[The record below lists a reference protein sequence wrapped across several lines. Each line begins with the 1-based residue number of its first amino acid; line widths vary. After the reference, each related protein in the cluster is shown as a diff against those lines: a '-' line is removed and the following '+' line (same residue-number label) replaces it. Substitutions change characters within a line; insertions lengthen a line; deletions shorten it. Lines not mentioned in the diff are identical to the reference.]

1 MSRYIDRLPEPA
13 VTTPVKIIV
22 ATASRTGTFS
32 VYEAL
37 KRLGFKTYHM
47 AECCTEGG
55 VPHMQ
60 VLDEAIRATH
70 NRYAGIKR
78 YTKADFDKWFAEY
91 DCIVEIPYFLG
102 LDILQAYAD
111 DPNIKF
117 ILTDRDPDKWVTSIN
132 NTVGGIVQS
141 ANSFPMTILQH
152 FSGYLY
158 WFLNLNC
165 TLYGAIA
172 DGTDPG
178 GKNNR
183 EVMRRNYI
191 SYINMAKRILPA
203 DRLCYFR
210 LEDGLSWEQICPFLG
225 IPIPDEPFPDANVQE
240 NFKNVVS
247 PRVGEPIAVYSVG
260 RVDAVYFDDE
270 PSGFRAAARTIP
282 EPFAARRRDQGF
294 PVRLSENQTRE
305 DIRKN
310 ITAANGSGIVRATA
324 RKPKGTAT
332 RAPLIFGVDSIDAA
346 NQLCRSGAICNAEI
360 FEAEPYNEAI
370 CPRQCYS
377 CHKFG
382 HMQRHSSVRPLLG
395 RQTPV
400 RAGVPGASRNGSGE
414 VPQLL
419 WSRLCPVVNMQWT
432 QARSAYPNR
441 PRGFTN
447 SQENDDPFSGREKKR
462 RRRPL
467 PRSFHAEAQL
477 PRTQPTPCPRGKS
490 YHAD

>member
-22 ATASRTGTFS
+22 ATASRYATPPFSYHGNSVLIHGRTGTFS

-141 ANSFPMTILQH
+141 ANSFPMNTLQH

-158 WFLNLNC
+158 WFLNLNR

-240 NFKNVVS
+240 NFKKVVGGWMAPGVQS
-247 PRVGEPIAVYSVG
+247 AVLRLGAVMVPMLGSLAYLGLKCCLRVK
-260 RVDAVYFDDE
+260 
-270 PSGFRAAARTIP
+270 
-282 EPFAARRRDQGF
+282 
-294 PVRLSENQTRE
+294 LS
-305 DIRKN
+305 
-310 ITAANGSGIVRATA
+310 
-324 RKPKGTAT
+324 
-332 RAPLIFGVDSIDAA
+332 
-346 NQLCRSGAICNAEI
+346 
-360 FEAEPYNEAI
+360 
-370 CPRQCYS
+370 
-377 CHKFG
+377 
-382 HMQRHSSVRPLLG
+382 RH
-395 RQTPV
+395 
-400 RAGVPGASRNGSGE
+400 
-414 VPQLL
+414 
-419 WSRLCPVVNMQWT
+419 
-432 QARSAYPNR
+432 
-441 PRGFTN
+441 
-447 SQENDDPFSGREKKR
+447 
-462 RRRPL
+462 
-467 PRSFHAEAQL
+467 
-477 PRTQPTPCPRGKS
+477 
-490 YHAD
+490 